1 MVGNVFVKNLKCEQC
16 LKYQQNSHLNR
27 TVLQHSTLVNEKG
40 RWAVVGRLRN
50 GPLSSGVTESYVDAE
65 HR

>member
-1 MVGNVFVKNLKCEQC
+1 MCAVFRIPAELTLEQD
-16 LKYQQNSHLNR
+16 
-27 TVLQHSTLVNEKG
+27 VLQHSTLGNEKG

-50 GPLSSGVTESYVDAE
+50 GPLSSGVTESYIDAK